1 MPSRKETTKRVR
13 SKKRSPLA
21 IDVIRPFNPCREAV
35 DWIEAHPGMTFER
48 AWAECPRGDWM
59 LWIAARLGVERKTLV
74 LAACACARLALK
86 FVKPGEE
93 RPLRCIETTERWARG
108 EATIVEVCTARAA
121 ATAATPAAYAAYAA
135 AYAATPAAYAAD
147 AATDAAAYAAYAATY
162 ATADATAAAHATA
175 AAAARTSM
183 RIETAAATR
192 VVIPWTTISKYLKEP
207 KPCPS
212 K

>member
-1 MPSRKETTKRVR
+1 MPSRKKTTKRVR

-121 ATAATPAAYAAYAA
+121 ATAA
-135 AYAATPAAYAAD
+135 AYAATPAAYAAAD
-147 AATDAAAYAAYAATY
+147 AAHAATDA
-162 ATADATAAAHATA
+162 D
-175 AAAARTSM
+175 AARTSM
-183 RIETAAATR
+183 RIKTAAATR

>member
-93 RPLRCIETTERWARG
+93 RPLRCIETTARWARG

-121 ATAATPAAYAAYAA
+121 ATAAAYAATPAAYAATAAAYAATAA
-135 AYAATPAAYAAD
+135 AYAATPAAYAAAD
-147 AATDAAAYAAYAATY
+147 AAHAATDA
-162 ATADATAAAHATA
+162 D
-175 AAAARTSM
+175 AARTSM
-183 RIETAAATR
+183 RIKTAAATR